1 MSRESYRSIGAVIG
15 LVIGFALMKLAGQ
28 SGVMPGA
35 IFGAGGALAGG
46 IIGERV
52 HAKRNGK

>member
-1 MSRESYRSIGAVIG
+1 MSRESYRSIGAIFG
-15 LVIGFALMKLAGQ
+15 LAIGFALMKLAGQ
-28 SGVMPGA
+28 SEIVPGA

-52 HAKRNGK
+52 HTLRNRK

>member
-1 MSRESYRSIGAVIG
+1 MRRESYRSIGAIIG
-15 LVIGFALMKLAGQ
+15 LAVGFALMKLVGQ

-46 IIGERV
+46 IAGERV
-52 HAKRNGK
+52 HAMRNGK

>member
-1 MSRESYRSIGAVIG
+1 MRRESYRSIGAIIG
-15 LVIGFALMKLAGQ
+15 LAVGFALMKLVGQ

-46 IIGERV
+46 IVGERV
-52 HAKRNGK
+52 HAMRNGK